1 MPPNPS
7 PGSVRSSAA
16 VNTEIR
22 ELVTACGGWLYGAA
36 RVRYAELVE
45 EWTVTVAAER
55 RIEVVEA
62 A

>member
-1 MPPNPS
+1 MS
-7 PGSVRSSAA
+7 
-16 VNTEIR
+16 TEIR

-45 EWTVTVAAER
+45 EWTVAVAAER